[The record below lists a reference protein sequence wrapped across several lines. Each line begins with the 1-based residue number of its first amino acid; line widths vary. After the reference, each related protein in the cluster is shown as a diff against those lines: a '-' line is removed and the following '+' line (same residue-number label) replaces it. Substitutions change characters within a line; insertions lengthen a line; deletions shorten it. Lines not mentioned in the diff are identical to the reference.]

1 MASSN
6 HVTVSLGLV
15 ALGIED
21 HSNCRQYQ
29 SNGSNKAG
37 GYQLQSFNNPGH
49 VAFMKNAKKPRNS
62 SLLEG
67 SKSRPHLSALTPN
80 ALVTSLEGPRPV
92 KAKVIKSYTEALD
105 RKMLPSAVKD
115 DLLKES
121 ESGKIAFLRRTLAKH
136 LLAKNFAHKLPENH
150 KQCLPYYS
158 QMSSSMFCRK
168 NGHK

>member
-6 HVTVSLGLV
+6 HVPVSLGLV

-37 GYQLQSFNNPGH
+37 GYQLQSFNDPSH

-67 SKSRPHLSALTPN
+67 SKSRPHLSVLTPN
-80 ALVTSLEGPRPV
+80 PLVTSLV
-92 KAKVIKSYTEALD
+92 KAKVIKSHTEALD
-105 RKMLPSAVKD
+105 RKMLPSAMKD

-168 NGHK
+168 KRP